1 MGVLAAYQIRGLF
14 RNALLLTRGKRLNGW
29 YRMHPQ
35 NVLVGICTVVK
46 IFPGFSKDAYCTV
59 VALSAE
65 RCAVAE
71 DVREG
76 QSRVAFCSL
85 LDCLTDEM
93 QMQIGWLGER

>member
-35 NVLVGICTVVK
+35 NVMVGICTVVEL
-46 IFPGFSKDAYCTV
+46 FPGFGKDTNCTV
-59 VALSAE
+59 VALLAE
-65 RCAVAE
+65 GCAVAE

-76 QSRVAFCSL
+76 VEGSL
-85 LDCLTDEM
+85 L
-93 QMQIGWLGER
+93 